1 MHNGYRFMFSTKT
14 YGRNNKLSI
23 GKKVRFTLP
32 ITPSSVDIQIGNQNE
47 TVTLIN
53 EGEINILKA
62 PSLTEITFTA
72 RLPRRPVP
80 YTATSDVHK
89 AEWYLEQL
97 EYLKT
102 NKRSFVFQITDP
114 AKLRVTT
121 SMEVSLEEYK
131 ISEDADE
138 GDDIL
143 VDITLKQ
150 YKYYSTKT
158 VVISNDTPKTPTST
172 PKPSTTTK
180 SKSKTYTVKKGDCLW
195 NIAKKYYGKGSEWKK
210 IYNANKKVIENTA
223 KKYGRKSS
231 SNGWWI
237 YPGTKLTIPA

>member
-1 MHNGYRFMFSTKT
+1 MHNGYQFMISTKT
-14 YGRNNKLSI
+14 YKIGGKLTI
-23 GKKVRFTLP
+23 GKKIRFAFP
-32 ITPSSVDIQIGNQNE
+32 VTPSSVDIQIGNQNE

-72 RLPRRPVP
+72 RLPRRPAP
-80 YTATSDVHK
+80 YTATRTIHK

-97 EYLKT
+97 EYLKVH
-102 NKRSFVFQITDP
+102 KMPFVFQITDP

-131 ISEDADE
+131 ISEDSDE
-138 GDDIL
+138 GDDVL

-150 YKYYSTKT
+150 YKSYRTKT
-158 VVISNDTPKTPTST
+158 VVISNNTPKPPIST
-172 PKPSTTTK
+172 TKPSTTTA
-180 SKSKTYTVKKGDCLW
+180 SKTYVVKKGDCLW

-210 IYNANKKVIENTA
+210 IYNANKTVIENTA